1 MVSHV
6 KITLSNSV
14 SQHPLWYD
22 VMTKPTQEHRLKSET
37 RLLIIQAL
45 IQTPDMTRTQI
56 ARAINRKK
64 SPHLTTVLNQ
74 MVEEGILQ
82 CHIIQFHNGVSG
94 YVYSL
99 TEAYIGGINS

>member
-1 MVSHV
+1 M
-6 KITLSNSV
+6 
-14 SQHPLWYD
+14 
-22 VMTKPTQEHRLKSET
+22 MTKPMQEHRQKSET
-37 RLLIIQAL
+37 RLLIIHAL
-45 IQTPDMTRTQI
+45 TQTPEMTRTQI

-82 CHIIQFHNGVSG
+82 FHITQFHNGVSG

-99 TEAYIGGINS
+99 TEAYIRGLHS

>member
-1 MVSHV
+1 
-6 KITLSNSV
+6 
-14 SQHPLWYD
+14 
-22 VMTKPTQEHRLKSET
+22 MTRPVQEHRQKSET
-37 RLLIIQAL
+37 RQLIIHAL
-45 IQTPDMTRTQI
+45 MQTPDMTRTQI
-56 ARAINRKK
+56 ARTINRKK

-99 TEAYIGGINS
+99 TEDYLGGKIP